1 MENRFWFCDRFRR
14 FRRRDDGV
22 PYACESYARP
32 SGDVSHGF
40 LREVERR
47 RRGNT
52 PFTQL
57 SQQSFCELGMKG
69 CKRIQK
75 NCATGLCTLLRSL
88 VFYPWPQVL
97 DGPSANLD
105 VPFASHCDTRTI
117 RVLGELAITLPVKD
131 RTICRRAL

>member
-1 MENRFWFCDRFRR
+1 VILLANADAATTTCSTRVNLM
-14 FRRRDDGV
+14 RD
-22 PYACESYARP
+22 
-32 SGDVSHGF
+32 
-40 LREVERR
+40 LREMSVMDFCARLKGGG
-47 RRGNT
+47 GNT
-52 PFTQL
+52 SFTQL

-97 DGPSANLD
+97 DGPSANLE